1 MPESLENNNDNANIE
16 GSAVETNINKELQR
30 QIEGLLFIA
39 GEPMALSELIKLLE
53 KTEEEVK
60 KAIDYLKEDYLNN
73 QRGLTLVEN
82 ENSYQLTTHPDV
94 SEIIA
99 KYIKEILKEDLS
111 PASLETLAIIA
122 YKGPLNRM
130 DIDNIR
136 GVNSSFILRS
146 LLIRGLVDRELDPHR
161 GNAYTYRPSFDLIR
175 KLGLEKLE
183 DLPDYEKYRTL

>member
-1 MPESLENNNDNANIE
+1 MPDNIENNSVNINE
-16 GSAVETNINKELQR
+16 ETPILESNINKELQK

-39 GEPMALSELIKLLE
+39 GEPMALTELLKLLG
-53 KTEEEVK
+53 KGEEEVK
-60 KAIDYLKEDYLNN
+60 EAIISLREDCQQN

-82 ENSYQLTTHPDV
+82 ENSYQLTTHPEV
-94 SEIIA
+94 SGIIA
-99 KYIKEILKEDLS
+99 KYIREVLKEDLS

-130 DIDNIR
+130 EIDNIR

-146 LLIRGLVDRELDPHR
+146 LSIRGLVSRELDPHR
-161 GNAYTYRPSFDLIR
+161 GNAYSYRASFDLIR

-183 DLPDYEKYRTL
+183 ELPDYKKYKTL

>member
-1 MPESLENNNDNANIE
+1 MPDNIENNNNAAPESNI
-16 GSAVETNINKELQR
+16 SQELQKR
-30 QIEGLLFIA
+30 IEGLLFVA
-39 GEPMALSELIKLLE
+39 GEPMALTELTRLLGE
-53 KTEEEVK
+53 TEEEVK
-60 KAIDYLKEDYLNN
+60 KAINSLKEDYHNH

-82 ENSYQLTTHPDV
+82 ENNYQLTTHPDV

-122 YKGPLNRM
+122 YKGPLNRA

-146 LLIRGLVDRELDPHR
+146 LLIRGLVNRELDPHR
-161 GNAYTYRPSFDLIR
+161 GNAYSYRSSFDLIR

-183 DLPDYEKYRTL
+183 DLPDYEKYKAL

>member
-1 MPESLENNNDNANIE
+1 MPDNIENNSVNVNEEIPTLESNI
-16 GSAVETNINKELQR
+16 TKELQK

-39 GEPMALSELIKLLE
+39 GEPMALTELVRILE
-53 KTEEEVK
+53 KGEEEVK
-60 KAIDYLKEDYLNN
+60 ESIKSLKEDYQQN

-82 ENSYQLTTHPDV
+82 ENSYQLTTHPEV

-99 KYIKEILKEDLS
+99 KYIKEVLKEDLS

-130 DIDNIR
+130 EIDNIR

-146 LLIRGLVDRELDPHR
+146 LSIRGLVNRELDPHR
-161 GNAYTYRPSFDLIR
+161 GNAYSYRASFDLIR

-183 DLPDYEKYRTL
+183 ELPDYEKYKTL

>member
-1 MPESLENNNDNANIE
+1 MPDNIENNNNANVE
-16 GSAVETNINKELQR
+16 NSAAESNINKELQK
-30 QIEGLLFIA
+30 QIEGLLFVA
-39 GEPMALSELIKLLE
+39 GEPMALTELVKLLE
-53 KTEEEVK
+53 KTEEEVRE
-60 KAIDYLKEDYLNN
+60 AINSLKEDYRNN

-82 ENSYQLTTHPDV
+82 ENHYQLTTHSDV

-122 YKGPLNRM
+122 YRGPLNRA

-146 LLIRGLVDRELDPHR
+146 LLIRGLVSRELNPHQ
-161 GNAYTYRPSFDLIR
+161 GNAYSYRPSFDLIR

-183 DLPDYEKYRTL
+183 DLPDYEKYKTL

>member
-1 MPESLENNNDNANIE
+1 MDENTE
-16 GSAVETNINKELQR
+16 NINATGIELNPR
-30 QIEGLLFIA
+30 QELAKRIEGLLFIA
-39 GEPMALSELIKLLE
+39 GEPMALTELMKILDTK
-53 KTEEEVK
+53 EEEIRE
-60 KAIDYLKEDYLNN
+60 AINYLKDGYGAN

-82 ENSYQLTTHPDV
+82 ENNYQLTTHPDV
-94 SEIIA
+94 SETIA

-122 YKGPLNRM
+122 YKGPLNRA

-146 LLIRGLVDRELDPHR
+146 LLIRGLINRELDPHR
-161 GNAYTYRPSFDLIR
+161 GNAYSYRASFDLIH

-183 DLPDYEKYRTL
+183 DLPDYEKYKTL

>member
-1 MPESLENNNDNANIE
+1 MPDNIGNNN
-16 GSAVETNINKELQR
+16 NKELQKK
-30 QIEGLLFIA
+30 IEGLLFVA
-39 GEPMALSELIKLLE
+39 GEPMALTELVKLLE
-53 KTEEEVK
+53 KTEEEVRE
-60 KAIDYLKEDYLNN
+60 AINSLKEDYHNH

-82 ENSYQLTTHPDV
+82 ENNYQLTTHSDV

-99 KYIKEILKEDLS
+99 KYIKGILKEDLS

-122 YKGPLNRM
+122 YKSPLNRA

-146 LLIRGLVDRELDPHR
+146 LLVRGLVDRELDPHR
-161 GNAYTYRPSFDLIR
+161 GHAYSYRPSFDLIR

-183 DLPDYEKYRTL
+183 DLPDYGKYKTL